1 MNAVSSTEL
10 ASIRADLAAAVCDTA
25 CTLKRPVLT
34 PDAYGYQGEALS
46 NVATFNV
53 GLEKPSGS
61 LLTEF
66 AGLIASQA
74 TWVTHC
80 PHGQD
85 VRQKDQL
92 VISGKTLIVQELL
105 GPRSLNGFADVLASE
120 VK

>member
-1 MNAVSSTEL
+1 MNAVSSSEL
-10 ASIRADLAAAVCDTA
+10 ASIRADLAASVCDTA
-25 CTLKRPVLT
+25 CTQKRATLT
-34 PDAYGYQGEALS
+34 PDAYGYRSEALS
-46 NVATFNV
+46 TVTTFNI

-74 TWVTHC
+74 TWIAHC
-80 PHGQD
+80 PYGTD

-105 GPRSLNGFADVLASE
+105 GPRSLNGFTDILASE
-120 VK
+120 VT